1 MKRFFS
7 ICFTMI
13 AAATPALAHVSV
25 APHEH
30 PHAASLLPDLSTVLI
45 AALIVGCAAC
55 ALRKLGRR
63 P

>member
-7 ICFTMI
+7 TCFAMV
-13 AAATPALAHVSV
+13 AAAMPALAHTSV

-30 PHAASLLPDLSTVLI
+30 PHAASMLPDLSTMLI
-45 AALIVGCAAC
+45 AALIIGCAAF

>member
-7 ICFTMI
+7 TCFAMI
-13 AAATPALAHVSV
+13 AAATLALAHVSV
-25 APHEH
+25 TPHEH
-30 PHAASLLPDLSTVLI
+30 PHAASMLPDLSILLI
-45 AALIVGCAAC
+45 AALIIGCAAF

>member
-7 ICFTMI
+7 TCFAMV
-13 AAATPALAHVSV
+13 AAAMPALAHTSV

-30 PHAASLLPDLSTVLI
+30 PHAASMLPDLSTMLI
-45 AALIVGCAAC
+45 AALFVGCAAF

>member
-7 ICFTMI
+7 TCFAMV
-13 AAATPALAHVSV
+13 AAAMPTLAHTSV

-30 PHAASLLPDLSTVLI
+30 PHAASMLPDLSTMLI
-45 AALIVGCAAC
+45 AALIVGCAAF